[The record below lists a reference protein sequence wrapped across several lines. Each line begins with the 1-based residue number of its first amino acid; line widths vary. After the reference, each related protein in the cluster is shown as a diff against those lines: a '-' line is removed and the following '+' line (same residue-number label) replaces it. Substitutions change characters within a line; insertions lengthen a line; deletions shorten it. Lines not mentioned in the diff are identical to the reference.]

1 MGNLTAISKN
11 QPRGKPFPKGQSGNP
26 SGRPKRTPD
35 EEQLIQACRAKTPE
49 ALATIEALMRESA
62 NDRVR
67 LAAAQFIVE
76 RGYGRAPERI
86 ELVARRE
93 DGPQPGSE
101 LSPREA
107 YLRLVRGEEGDD
119 LDGEVRRLPRM
130 EDRATGLEIILGD
143 VESGTSD
150 AGVK

>member
-1 MGNLTAISKN
+1 MATLTAISKN

-26 SGRPKRTPD
+26 IGRPKRTPD
-35 EEQLIQACRAKTPE
+35 EEQLIQACREKTPE
-49 ALATIEALMRESA
+49 ALATIDALMRESA

-86 ELVARRE
+86 ELVAKRDE
-93 DGPQPGSE
+93 DPRPWSE

-107 YLRLVRGEEGDD
+107 YMRLVRGETEDAELED
-119 LDGEVRRLPRM
+119 APLLPRLDDA
-130 EDRATGLEIILGD
+130 ETGLEAILASAECEAED
-143 VESGTSD
+143 
-150 AGVK
+150 

>member
-1 MGNLTAISKN
+1 MGNLTAITKN
-11 QPRGKPFPKGQSGNP
+11 QPRGKTVCQGSVRKSE

-35 EEQLIQACRAKTPE
+35 EEQLIQACREKTPE
-49 ALATIEALMRESA
+49 ALATIEALMRESS

-93 DGPQPGSE
+93 DGP
-101 LSPREA
+101 
-107 YLRLVRGEEGDD
+107 
-119 LDGEVRRLPRM
+119 
-130 EDRATGLEIILGD
+130 
-143 VESGTSD
+143 
-150 AGVK
+150 